1 MNEGFHRGA
10 REGGADRP
18 GGVAGAP
25 RSPWA
30 PGGWRPRCRGTQVVR
45 RGTTHQAEGPP
56 VALGPVRSALA
67 GPEPNTVH
75 SQRWK
80 ETGLRPGGGQCGASQ
95 VAGGRVSFRF
105 QDLEAALTFKI
116 GVFFNS
122 GTRCRLSK

>member
-25 RSPWA
+25 RSPRA
-30 PGGWRPRCRGTQVVR
+30 PGGWRPRCRGTQVSR

-75 SQRWK
+75 FQRWK
-80 ETGLRPGGGQCGASQ
+80 ETGLRSVWRKPGRRGPGLLPL
-95 VAGGRVSFRF
+95 
-105 QDLEAALTFKI
+105 QDLEGALTFKI
-116 GVFFNS
+116 GVFCNS

>member
-1 MNEGFHRGA
+1 M
-10 REGGADRP
+10 
-18 GGVAGAP
+18 
-25 RSPWA
+25 S
-30 PGGWRPRCRGTQVVR
+30 GTQVAW
-45 RGTTHQAEGPP
+45 RGTTHQAEGSP

-105 QDLEAALTFKI
+105 QDLEGALTFKI

>member
-25 RSPWA
+25 RSPRGA
-30 PGGWRPRCRGTQVVR
+30 RRVETAVSGTQVAR

-105 QDLEAALTFKI
+105 RI
-116 GVFFNS
+116 
-122 GTRCRLSK
+122 SKPPSPLK